1 MSTDE
6 SDKDFFKK
14 SDNIKS
20 VSTNGAAAHVLFIN
34 KKPQK
39 RSKSEYLD
47 ENVTDGGLKEKD
59 MKYYNMTK
67 VNNFVTKS
75 STYN

>member
-6 SDKDFFKK
+6 SDKDFFKR
-14 SDNIKS
+14 SDNVKS
-20 VSTNGAAAHVLFIN
+20 VSTQGAAAHVLFIN

-59 MKYYNMTK
+59 MKYK
-67 VNNFVTKS
+67 VNNFVNKT
-75 STYN
+75 ST